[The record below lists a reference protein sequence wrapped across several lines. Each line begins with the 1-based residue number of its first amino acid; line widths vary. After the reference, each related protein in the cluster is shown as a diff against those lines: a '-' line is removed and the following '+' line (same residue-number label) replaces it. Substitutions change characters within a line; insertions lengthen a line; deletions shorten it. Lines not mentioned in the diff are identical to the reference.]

1 MATYIELKADDV
13 MPWGKYIG
21 ISLRAIYK
29 LDADY
34 FQYLCSRTKEY
45 SISSKTQKIVIKDLL
60 DQLAAAF
67 LYPGKTLITSLSNLF
82 IN

>member
-45 SISSKTQKIVIKDLL
+45 SISSKTKKL
-60 DQLAAAF
+60 DDHTSKGCGRCSNCL
-67 LYPGKTLITSLSNLF
+67 GKHF
-82 IN
+82 FE